1 IPILGGLEDLADVL
15 SRYGVTRVVV
25 ADPALSNAQILD
37 IVGVCDRARL
47 DVQVVPD
54 VFHLVVQEVSASEFG
69 GMPMLRVR
77 DVSLRGWNLR
87 IKRAL
92 DLVLAVL
99 LLVTL
104 SPILVIVALAVKVTS
119 PEGPV
124 FYVQEQIGRASCR
137 ERGWSGEGGVW
148 RE

>member
-54 VFHLVVQEVSASEFG
+54 VFHLVVQEVGASEFG

-87 IKRAL
+87 IKRVL
-92 DLVLAVL
+92 DVLLATL
-99 LLVTL
+99 LLVFF
-104 SPILVIVALAVKVTS
+104 SPFLMLVALVVKLTS
-119 PEGPV
+119 P
-124 FYVQEQIGRASCR
+124 
-137 ERGWSGEGGVW
+137 
-148 RE
+148 